1 MEKRITKKDI
11 VTRMLADENI
21 VAVAE
26 YKEFLEKELASLNK
40 KAENRKPTK
49 VQTENEALKVKVMAI
64 MTTDNVTATEV
75 MNKVDGIGSN
85 QKATAIL
92 KALKEEGKVVR
103 VEDGKKVF
111 YTLATADADTEEG
124 EEA

>member
-1 MEKRITKKDI
+1 MEKRITKKDV

-49 VQTENEALKVKVMAI
+49 VQTENEALKIKVMAI
-64 MTTDNVTATEV
+64 MTTDKVTATEV

-111 YTLATADADTEEG
+111 YTLATADVDTEEG